1 MQTLKHIVMNIHVVD
16 GSDDPLFNIPSAFE
30 DMRTQAQATNII
42 ETVTIRISV
51 RSCRRGS
58 DWGRLDEV
66 FTTSG
71 WDSLKRVSLTIE
83 ISSYIGRSN
92 ELLRKL
98 PEFRRLSS
106 SNSVSFD
113 FEVTVIKLKN

>member
-30 DMRTQAQATNII
+30 DMRTQATNII
-42 ETVTIRISV
+42 ETVAIRISV
-51 RSCRRGS
+51 RSCCRGS

-83 ISSYIGRSN
+83 IASYIGRSN
-92 ELLRKL
+92 KLLRKL
-98 PEFRRLSS
+98 PEYR
-106 SNSVSFD
+106 
-113 FEVTVIKLKN
+113 